1 MSAIGYEQH
10 WPNWVFI
17 VSSILMMKGILERW
31 YRGMRVD
38 QDRAHGVSE
47 RMADIIER
55 FSKTILDNQA
65 TILETVK
72 KTGRDSDDFVL
83 TAIREMSTSSNE
95 ATGGILLALGRK
107 EAKTIEAI
115 ESLARA
121 IRDDLQA
128 LRNQPPIGGTG
139 SQVRD
144 GGASP

>member
-1 MSAIGYEQH
+1 MITSLSQN
-10 WPNWVFI
+10 WPNWLALLCI
-17 VSSILMMKGILERW
+17 VGLLKGVLEKQ
-31 YRGMRVD
+31 YRSWRAD
-38 QDRAHGVSE
+38 QTKTHGISE
-47 RMADIIER
+47 RMADALER

-83 TAIREMSTSSNE
+83 TAIREMSTKSNE

-121 IRDDLQA
+121 IRDDLAA
-128 LRNQPPIGGTG
+128 LRTPPPAGGTG

-144 GGASP
+144 GGTTP

>member
-1 MSAIGYEQH
+1 MITSLSQN
-10 WPNWVFI
+10 WPNWLAMLCI
-17 VSSILMMKGILERW
+17 VGLLKGVLEKQ
-31 YRGMRVD
+31 YRSWRSD
-38 QDRAHGVSE
+38 QNRMHGVSE

-128 LRNQPPIGGTG
+128 LRVPPPVGETG

-144 GGASP
+144 GGEKP

>member
-1 MSAIGYEQH
+1 MMPAVSQN
-10 WPNWVFI
+10 WPNWLALLCI
-17 VSSILMMKGILERW
+17 VGLLKGVLEKQ
-31 YRGMRVD
+31 YRSWRAD
-38 QDRAHGVSE
+38 QTKAHGISE
-47 RMADIIER
+47 RMADALER

-83 TAIREMSTSSNE
+83 TAIREMSTKSNE

-121 IRDDLQA
+121 IRDDLAA
-128 LRNQPPIGGTG
+128 LRTPPPAGGTG

-144 GGASP
+144 GGTTP